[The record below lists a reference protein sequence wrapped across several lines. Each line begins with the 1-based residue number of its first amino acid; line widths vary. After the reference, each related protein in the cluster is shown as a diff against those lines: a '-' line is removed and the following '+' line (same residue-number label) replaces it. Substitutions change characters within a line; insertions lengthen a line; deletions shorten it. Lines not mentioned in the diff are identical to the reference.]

1 VFDVTPTPPLP
12 KLVGNVVTPLY
23 EVTPVTCPI
32 AQTAVPAL
40 NPPPIVS
47 GPANVNAAKLKLPE
61 PFHTTSG
68 PTCKID
74 TLKLPDAPDVG
85 VGVGVGVE
93 VPVFVGV

>member
-1 VFDVTPTPPLP
+1 
-12 KLVGNVVTPLY
+12 
-23 EVTPVTCPI
+23 
-32 AQTAVPAL
+32 
-40 NPPPIVS
+40 
-47 GPANVNAAKLKLPE
+47 LKLPE